1 MPSSRTQKEK
11 MLRLRL
17 KSPTDGKAIHEKW
30 NPMKGYSGEFPS
42 GNSPGYYYNLELD
55 ALRHWTYGGVAGL
68 KAVVNGHY
76 TVSFQYYESIKEIQ
90 SQCDMRDYGYQLSV
104 GYTF

>member
-17 KSPTDGKAIHEKW
+17 KSPTDGKAIHKKW
-30 NPMKGYSGEFPS
+30 NPMKGYSSEFPI
-42 GNSPGYYYNLELD
+42 GNSPGYYFNLELD
-55 ALRHWTYGGVAGL
+55 GLRHWTYGGVAGL